1 MASVTGWT
9 RLEPRPRSR
18 DFGRGLEA
26 RIHDPLWMLAR
37 QWQVGEFKGDDA
49 GSLVGARLEF
59 EATPVNRY
67 QPGPDGSAR
76 PYDVRRLP
84 LEALVERERVRPGPT
99 GGSGGGTPPGDG
111 NEPPGDETDPQPG
124 GRADPHGAGFADV
137 RLAAEAGLHFVR
149 LLREGDAELE
159 ERYRSEYIDRYP
171 LPAGGPVDGAG
182 RRFLSVMAG
191 RAPDGVALEVDLR
204 RAFATEPPL
213 LPADP
218 AIEAQHEALVIE
230 AARAWLEW
238 WDSLFLEPAA
248 DEDAWVSDRLEYRFR
263 VSAPDGPGQIVLRA
277 GEYRTGDLDWFD
289 FDVEVDSALDAEAGP
304 GEMRTVSQTVV
315 PTPVEF
321 AGMPA
326 PRWWEFEEGRVDFGR
341 VDAAPDDLA
350 RLLLIEFALV
360 YGNDW
365 LMVPVTLDAGSICRI
380 RSLEVTDT
388 FGLTLEI
395 PPSEQPG
402 DTAAS
407 WGLYYPAEARRPLT
421 HRVEPAARLFFL
433 PPTLASSLSSDP
445 VEEVLLIRDEMAN
458 MAWAIERTVPGAD
471 GRPLDRFEAY
481 QEKRR
486 AAPPPAPISE
496 DAAVEYRLASTIP
509 DHWIPLVPVH
519 TGDDQRAIALQRGAM
534 LDPATGQPI
543 LPLGRVL
550 TPGRRL
556 IFPDETVS
564 RAGERVT
571 RHFQHTRWIDGGSLL
586 WMGRRRRPGRG
597 EGSSGLRFDRITDGG
612 A

>member
-18 DFGRGLEA
+18 DFARGLEA
-26 RIHDPLWMLAR
+26 RVHDPLWMLAR
-37 QWQVGEFKGDDA
+37 QWQVGEFKADDA
-49 GSLVGARLEF
+49 GSLVAARLEF
-59 EATPVNRY
+59 EAAPVNRY
-67 QPGPDGSAR
+67 HPGQDGTAR
-76 PYDVRRLP
+76 PYDLRRLP
-84 LEALVERERVRPGPT
+84 LEALVERERVRPRAGKPDND
-99 GGSGGGTPPGDG
+99 GVAPPG
-111 NEPPGDETDPQPG
+111 EETGALP
-124 GRADPHGAGFADV
+124 ANGAGPRGADL
-137 RLAAEAGLHFVR
+137 RLAAEAGLHFLR
-149 LLREGDAELE
+149 LLRDVDEELE
-159 ERYRSEYIDRYP
+159 DRYRAEYVASYP
-171 LPAGGPVDGAG
+171 LVAAGPVDGAS
-182 RRFLSVMAG
+182 RRFLSVMGG
-191 RAPDGVALEVDLR
+191 RAPDGVALEADLR
-204 RAFATEPPL
+204 TALAAEPPL
-213 LPADP
+213 LPAEP
-218 AIEAQHEALVIE
+218 AIEPQHESLVIE
-230 AARAWLEW
+230 AARAWFEW
-238 WDSLFLEPAA
+238 WDGLFLEPEA
-248 DEDAWVSDRLEYRFR
+248 DEDAWVPDRLEYRFR
-263 VSAPDGPGQIVLRA
+263 VSAPDGPGQIVLSA

-289 FDVEVDSALDAEAGP
+289 FDVEIDSALDTEAGP
-304 GEMRTVSQTVV
+304 GEMRTLSQTVV

-326 PRWWEFEEGRVDFGR
+326 PRWWEFEQGRVDFGR

-350 RLLLIEFALV
+350 RLLLLEFALV

-380 RSLEVTDT
+380 RTLAVTDT
-388 FGLTLEI
+388 FGVTLEI
-395 PPSEQPG
+395 PPSAQPG

-407 WGLYYPAEARRPLT
+407 WGLYYPAEAGRPLT
-421 HRVEPAARLFFL
+421 HRVEPADRLFFL
-433 PPTLASSLSSDP
+433 PPTLASSLTSDP
-445 VEEVLLIRDEMAN
+445 VEDVLLIRDEMAN

-471 GRPLDRFEAY
+471 GRPVDRFEAY

-486 AAPPPAPISE
+486 AEPPPEPIPE

-519 TGDDQRAIALQRGAM
+519 TGENQRAIALQRGAM
-534 LDPATGQPI
+534 IDPESGQPI

-586 WMGRRRRPGRG
+586 WMGRRHRPGRG
-597 EGSSGLRFDRITDGG
+597 EGSSGLRFDRITQAG

>member
-18 DFGRGLEA
+18 DFARGLEA
-26 RIHDPLWMLAR
+26 RVHDPLWMLAR
-37 QWQVGEFKGDDA
+37 QWQVGEFKADDA
-49 GSLVGARLEF
+49 GSLVAARLEF
-59 EATPVNRY
+59 EAAPVNRY
-67 QPGPDGSAR
+67 HPGQDGTAR
-76 PYDVRRLP
+76 PYDLRRLP
-84 LEALVERERVRPGPT
+84 LEALVERERVRPR
-99 GGSGGGTPPGDG
+99 SGDPDNDG
-111 NEPPGDETDPQPG
+111 VSPPGDEPDALP
-124 GRADPHGAGFADV
+124 ANGAGPRSADF
-137 RLAAEAGLHFVR
+137 RLAAEAGLHFLR
-149 LLREGDAELE
+149 LLRDVDQELE
-159 ERYRSEYIDRYP
+159 DRYRAEYVASYP
-171 LPAGGPVDGAG
+171 LVAAGPIDGAS
-182 RRFLSVMAG
+182 RRFLSVMSG
-191 RAPDGVALEVDLR
+191 RAPDGVALEAELR
-204 RAFATEPPL
+204 TALATEPPL
-213 LPADP
+213 LPTDP
-218 AIEAQHEALVIE
+218 AIEPQHESRVID
-230 AARAWLEW
+230 AARAWLAW
-238 WDSLFLEPAA
+238 WDSLFLEPASG
-248 DEDAWVSDRLEYRFR
+248 EDAWVPDRLEYRFR
-263 VSAPDGPGQIVLRA
+263 VSAPDGPGQIVLSA

-289 FDVEVDSALDAEAGP
+289 FDVEIDSALDTEPGP
-304 GEMRTVSQTVV
+304 GEMQTVSQSVV

-326 PRWWEFEEGRVDFGR
+326 PRWWEFEQGRVDFGR

-350 RLLLIEFALV
+350 RLLLLEFALV

-365 LMVPVTLDAGSICRI
+365 LMVPVTLDVGSICRV

-388 FGLTLEI
+388 FGVKLDV

-407 WGLYYPAEARRPLT
+407 WGLFYPAESGRPLT
-421 HRVEPAARLFFL
+421 HRVEPADRLFFL
-433 PPTLASSLSSDP
+433 PPTLASSLTSDP
-445 VEEVLLIRDEMAN
+445 VEDVLLIRDEMAN

-471 GRPLDRFEAY
+471 GRPVDRFEAY

-486 AAPPPAPISE
+486 TEPPPEPIPE

-519 TGDDQRAIALQRGAM
+519 TGEDRRAIALQRGAM
-534 LDPATGQPI
+534 IDPESGQPI

-586 WMGRRRRPGRG
+586 WMGRRHRPGRG
-597 EGSSGLRFDRITDGG
+597 EGSSGLRFDRITDTG

>member
-18 DFGRGLEA
+18 DFARGLEA
-26 RIHDPLWMLAR
+26 RVHDPLWMLAR
-37 QWQVGEFKGDDA
+37 QWQVGEFEGDDA
-49 GSLVGARLEF
+49 GSLVAARLEF
-59 EATPVNRY
+59 DTTPLNRY
-67 QPGPDGSAR
+67 QPGPAGPAR
-76 PYDVRRLP
+76 PYDLRSLP
-84 LEALVERERVRPGPT
+84 LEALVERERVRPDAT
-99 GGSGGGTPPGDG
+99 VD
-111 NEPPGDETDPQPG
+111 
-124 GRADPHGAGFADV
+124 AGVDV
-137 RLAAEAGLHFVR
+137 RLAAEAGLHFLR
-149 LLREGDAELE
+149 LLRDRQLE
-159 ERYRSEYIDRYP
+159 PRYRSEYLERYP
-171 LPAGGPVDGAG
+171 LVASGTVDSAS

-191 RAPDGVALEVDLR
+191 RAPDGVALEADLR
-204 RAFATEPPL
+204 RALAADPPL

-218 AIEAQHEALVIE
+218 AIEAQHEALVID

-238 WDSLFLEPAA
+238 WDDLFLEPAA
-248 DEDAWVSDRLEYRFR
+248 GEDAWVADRLEYRFR
-263 VSAPDGPGQIVLRA
+263 VSAPDGLGQIVLSA

-289 FDVEVDSALDAEAGP
+289 FDVELDSALDTGPGP
-304 GEMRTVSQTVV
+304 GELQTVVQSVV

-326 PRWWEFEEGRVDFGR
+326 PRWWEFEQGRVDFGR

-350 RLLLIEFALV
+350 RLLLLEFALV

-365 LMVPVTLDAGSICRI
+365 LMVPVTLDVGSICRV
-380 RSLEVTDT
+380 RSLEVMDT
-388 FGLTLEI
+388 FGATLEI
-395 PPSEQPG
+395 PPSEQPD
-402 DTAAS
+402 DTSAC
-407 WGLYYPAEARRPLT
+407 WGLFYPAEAGRPLT
-421 HRVEPAARLFFL
+421 NRVEPADRLFFL
-433 PPTLASSLSSDP
+433 PPTLASSLTSSP

-458 MAWAIERTVPGAD
+458 MAWAIERNVPGAD
-471 GRPLDRFEAY
+471 GRPVDRFEAY

-486 AAPPPAPISE
+486 AEPRPEPIAE
-496 DAAVEYRLASTIP
+496 DAAVEYRLASSIP

-519 TGDDQRAIALQRGAM
+519 TGADQRAIALQRGAM
-534 LDPATGQPI
+534 LDAASGQPI

-597 EGSSGLRFDRITDGG
+597 EGSSGLRFDRIT
-612 A
+612 

>member
-18 DFGRGLEA
+18 DFARGLEA
-26 RIHDPLWMLAR
+26 RVHDPLWMLTR

-49 GSLVGARLEF
+49 GSLVGAHLEF

-76 PYDVRRLP
+76 PYDLRRLP
-84 LEALVERERVRPGPT
+84 LEALVERERVRPR
-99 GGSGGGTPPGDG
+99 GSEGDTDTPS
-111 NEPPGDETDPQPG
+111 GDEGDPQSANGAVDG
-124 GRADPHGAGFADV
+124 GIDLRM
-137 RLAAEAGLHFVR
+137 AAEAGLHYLR
-149 LLREGDAELE
+149 LLRDADEDLE
-159 ERYRSEYIDRYP
+159 ERYRSEYIDAYP
-171 LPAGGPVDGAG
+171 LAAVGPLDGAS

-191 RAPDGVALEVDLR
+191 RAPDGFALEADLR
-204 RAFATEPPL
+204 RAFSTEPPL
-213 LPADP
+213 LPAEP
-218 AIEAQHEALVIE
+218 AIEPQLESLGIE

-238 WDSLFLEPAA
+238 WDSLFLEPAD
-248 DEDAWVSDRLEYRFR
+248 DEDAWVPDRLEYRFR
-263 VSAPDGPGQIVLRA
+263 VSAPDGPGQIVLSA

-289 FDVEVDSALDAEAGP
+289 FDVEVDSALDGEGGP
-304 GEMRTVSQTVV
+304 GEMRTVAQTVV

-326 PRWWEFEEGRVDFGR
+326 PRWWELEDGRVDFGR
-341 VDAAPDDLA
+341 IDAAPDDLA
-350 RLLLIEFALV
+350 RLLLVEFALV

-380 RSLEVTDT
+380 GSLEVTDT
-388 FGLTLEI
+388 FGVTLDI
-395 PPSEQPG
+395 PPSAQPG
-402 DTAAS
+402 DTATS
-407 WGLYYPAEARRPLT
+407 WGLYHPARAGRPLT
-421 HRVEPAARLFFL
+421 DRIEPADRLFFL

-445 VEEVLLIRDEMAN
+445 VEEVLLVRDEMAN
-458 MAWAIERTVPGAD
+458 MAWGIERVVAGAD

-481 QEKRR
+481 QAKRR
-486 AAPPPAPISE
+486 AEPPPEPVAE

-534 LDPATGQPI
+534 LDPETGQAI

-556 IFPDETVS
+556 IFLDETVS